1 MKIETQLE
9 FVPDHKVATVVFTK
23 KNSKK
28 ELILMGIELETL
40 ETKMQKK
47 ELILMRF
54 DLEPP
59 LSIYTNISQSLPL
72 VM

>member
-28 ELILMGIELETL
+28 ELILMGIELASL
-40 ETKMQKK
+40 DTKKQKK
-47 ELILMRF
+47 LDF
-54 DLEPP
+54 DEIRTRA
-59 LSIYTNISQSLPL
+59 SA
-72 VM
+72 